1 MLQILMDDSEGHRLF
16 SVKVDPGQNGF
27 RLPDYN
33 AIIKKPMDL
42 GTVEKELLNGTLKT
56 PDLFIEGKKQNLKK
70 NSYKLLLLFIFWKLR
85 FSISILS
92 FCLQL
97 LFNQTKSET
106 NIYINFIFCNT
117 CFSFF
122 SFFL

>member
-1 MLQILMDDSEGHRLF
+1 MDDSEGHRLF

-70 NSYKLLLLFIFWKLR
+70 KILQIVVIVYFLEVKIFN
-85 FSISILS
+85 FYFVILS
-92 FCLQL
+92 ATTF
-97 LFNQTKSET
+97 
-106 NIYINFIFCNT
+106 
-117 CFSFF
+117 
-122 SFFL
+122 

>member
-1 MLQILMDDSEGHRLF
+1 MDDSEGHRLF

-56 PDLFIEGKKQNLKK
+56 PDLFIEGKKQNLQK

-97 LFNQTKSET
+97 LFNQTESET
-106 NIYINFIFCNT
+106 NIYINFIF
-117 CFSFF
+117 
-122 SFFL
+122 L

>member
-70 NSYKLLLLFIFWKLR
+70 NSYKLLLLFIFWKLKI
-85 FSISILS
+85 FNFYSVILS
-92 FCLQL
+92 ATTFQP
-97 LFNQTKSET
+97 NRIRNKH
-106 NIYINFIFCNT
+106 IY
-117 CFSFF
+117 
-122 SFFL
+122 

>member
-1 MLQILMDDSEGHRLF
+1 MGAKQARLHFNPNTPPSSLMLCFTKDEILEHLTVLRAEYSAVFSSKEIKNRLLPVLQILMDDSEGHRLF

-56 PDLFIEGKKQNLKK
+56 PDLFIE
-70 NSYKLLLLFIFWKLR
+70 
-85 FSISILS
+85 
-92 FCLQL
+92 
-97 LFNQTKSET
+97 
-106 NIYINFIFCNT
+106 
-117 CFSFF
+117 
-122 SFFL
+122 